1 MGSFHLHQEYSSTP
15 IHHIILYYI
24 VQIQKNLPE
33 RNSSSESTVA
43 SQLSLGPDLLPAL
56 RVVFTTNLDLAHYA
70 LYSSPTKNFL
80 ATIFPWKDFAIMLTP
95 ILRQFPYG
103 PSTLLHVNLL
113 YSSYIVSWDYEPTK
127 LLFFC
132 TLLLT

>member
-1 MGSFHLHQEYSSTP
+1 MGGFHLHQEYSSTP
-15 IHHIILYYI
+15 IHHTILYYI
-24 VQIQKNLPE
+24 VQIQENLPG

-43 SQLSLGPDLLPAL
+43 SQLSLGPDLFPAL
-56 RVVFTTNLDLAHYA
+56 RVVFTTSLDLAHYA
-70 LYSSPTKNFL
+70 YIFSQEKFL
-80 ATIFPWKDFAIMLTP
+80 ATIFPWKDFSIMLTP

-103 PSTLLHVNLL
+103 PYTLLHVNLL

-132 TLLLT
+132 TRLLT